1 MTVALA
7 ADFNGQI
14 DFEGGRY
21 TAIPWHERFRTD
33 HQWSGARV
41 AWDPGQVEITFV
53 KQGDGTDSH
62 LCRKA
67 SRPPTLGTIS
77 PAAGPASSTHYRVR
91 SGPPGRDWPDP
102 GRVAWPPS
110 GNYASTAATS
120 TSSASSAPQVRR
132 PRPMT
137 ETEQSPGS
145 THPVTHVPGS
155 PARLSLGDLSRL
167 VSASG
172 GLSAAAGSRALL
184 SMTRSLRAAHEGGTD
199 YAASPP
205 QIWR

>member
-1 MTVALA
+1 
-7 ADFNGQI
+7 
-14 DFEGGRY
+14 
-21 TAIPWHERFRTD
+21 
-33 HQWSGARV
+33 
-41 AWDPGQVEITFV
+41 V

-137 ETEQSPGS
+137 ETVQSPGS

-184 SMTRSLRAAHEGGTD
+184 SMTRSLRAAPRGHRLRCFSASDLAIASRTRRAT
-199 YAASPP
+199 AAQAYCPARSRP
-205 QIWR
+205 RSRSSRRTSSSVMS